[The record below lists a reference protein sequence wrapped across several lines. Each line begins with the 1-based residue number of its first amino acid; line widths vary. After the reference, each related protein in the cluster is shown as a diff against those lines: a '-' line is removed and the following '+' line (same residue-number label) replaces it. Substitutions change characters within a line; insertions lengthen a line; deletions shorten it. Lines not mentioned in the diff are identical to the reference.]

1 MSDALVL
8 TGAVAK
14 GAFTAGALAV
24 LSDMAIKAR
33 LGIDITR
40 VVGASSGA
48 LNAVY
53 YANAIRSGT
62 EAGAGIRLAEMWLEH
77 ATLHGALY
85 VNLRD
90 VVTER
95 GLSDSSKLLGILRRY
110 VPASPTVREVDLRL
124 VVTNADGEL
133 AETQGGAAATTFQHV
148 VAIAAK
154 DFTTLESIERV
165 YTAAAASAA
174 LPVLYAPVPV
184 RLGGHEFQ
192 GLDGS
197 LLNRSP
203 LGLALDGAPEI
214 SRVFVV
220 VPHARVQ
227 PPRADLRG
235 SALVVHVFDMLVCE
249 RLFRDARAASR
260 VNRVLERLERLL
272 PDPAQRAAV
281 LEAFE
286 WTGRRRVEV
295 VEIRP
300 DAELPGDALAGFWS
314 HDLRKAY
321 VKAGVDTAARVLGLA
336 AAPEHSAAR

>member
-24 LSDMAIKAR
+24 LSDLAIKTR

-133 AETQGGAAATTFQHV
+133 AEAQGGAATTFEHV

-154 DFTTLESIERV
+154 DFTTQESIERV

-174 LPVLYAPVPV
+174 LPVLYAPVTV

-203 LGLALDGAPEI
+203 LGLALAGAPEI

-286 WTGRRRVEV
+286 WTGRRPVEV

-300 DAELPGDALAGFWS
+300 NAELPGDALSGFWS

-321 VKAGVDTAARVLGLA
+321 VKAGVDTAARILGLA
-336 AAPEHSAAR
+336 TAPEHSAAH